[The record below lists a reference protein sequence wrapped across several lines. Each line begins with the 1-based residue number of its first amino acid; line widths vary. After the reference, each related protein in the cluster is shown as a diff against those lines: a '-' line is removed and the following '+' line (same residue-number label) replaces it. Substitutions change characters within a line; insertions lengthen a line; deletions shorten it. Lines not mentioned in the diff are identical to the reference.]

1 VTTEFQ
7 REGKLIMAHERG
19 NSVRYLKYDDNFKS
33 YKTGEVIFREND
45 PGMFLYVVKSGKVE
59 LRREGL
65 LLEVVEPGQIFG
77 EMALIEHNTRSAT
90 ATAQCD
96 CQVVPVDET
105 KFAFM
110 VSKTPY
116 FALDV
121 LRIMAHRL
129 RHATNEMVISSGIH
143 PVEKS

>member
-1 VTTEFQ
+1 
-7 REGKLIMAHERG
+7 MAHERG
-19 NSVRYLKYDDNFKS
+19 NSVRFLKYDDNFKS
-33 YKTGEVIFREND
+33 YKAGEVIFREND
-45 PGMFLYVVKSGKVE
+45 PGMFLYVVKTGKVE

-90 ATAQCD
+90 ATAQSD

-110 VSKTPY
+110 VSQTPY

-129 RHATNEMVISSGIH
+129 RNATDGLLSASGIH
-143 PVEKS
+143 RAPKI